1 MKSILSLFVLTAVLA
16 ACSTKVAGLKQSPT
30 FTHPALVSGK
40 IAIGG
45 VAAATET
52 LDEGRRST
60 YSNLLRTALLEERKE
75 LTVIPVGTVINKVG
89 PSQYQQM
96 IGELQSAGLLSD
108 KSVTSLKAKLPDA
121 RYVTFARVENDEVNH
136 DRNETANHDRN
147 GKAIS
152 GSEKV
157 VTTARRDLTASILV
171 YDLKE
176 GDVAWSGS
184 ITKSLSNTRHYDKE
198 KELGIVSVINAIKGS
213 SNQVPDDQKYP
224 YPSPPESHKV
234 LAMVF
239 EGFGENLPEQD

>member
-1 MKSILSLFVLTAVLA
+1 MKIFFTSVVVFSVVA

-30 FTHPALVSGK
+30 FTHPALMSGK

-52 LDEGRRST
+52 LDEGKRST

-96 IGELQSAGLLSD
+96 LTELQTSGLLSD
-108 KSVTSLKAKLPDA
+108 KSVATLKTKVPDS
-121 RYVTFARVENDEVNH
+121 RYITFARVENDEVNH

-157 VTTARRDLTASILV
+157 VTTARRDLTASLLV

-184 ITKSLSNTRHYDKE
+184 ITKSLSNTRQYDKE

-213 SNQVPDDQKYP
+213 NTQVPDDQKYP
-224 YPSPPESHKV
+224 YPAPPESHKV